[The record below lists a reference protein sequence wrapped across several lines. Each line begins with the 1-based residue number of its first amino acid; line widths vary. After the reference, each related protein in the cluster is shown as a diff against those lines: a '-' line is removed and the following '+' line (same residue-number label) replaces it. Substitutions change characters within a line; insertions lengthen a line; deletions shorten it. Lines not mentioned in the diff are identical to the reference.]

1 MLKKFTILLIVSGG
15 LFFTCSSQKITNY
28 SFAATNG
35 LFTALSGG
43 TSPLLSSGNADEGLF
58 NNLPIGFDFWYN
70 GKRCTTISASTN
82 GWVSPGGTITG
93 TAFTNNLT
101 NGGNPRPVI
110 AVLWDNLSLQ
120 TAANLTYLTTGVVGS
135 RIFTIQYL
143 NTKWNYTAGGT
154 TISFQIKLYE
164 STGKIEYI
172 YRPESGN
179 IKSGKASIG
188 LSATLTGSGN
198 FLSLNGTGTAP
209 VVSSTTETTN
219 LNNKPATGQTYSFTS
234 PLPATPTALS
244 FTNITGS
251 AMTLNWTD
259 NATNEIGYAVYRSND
274 GVSYTFI
281 SQTAANA
288 LSSIQNG
295 LAGATTY
302 HWRVFAVSEG
312 RLSSALAGNQATLCT
327 PPSISQIPQTN
338 LLSNYTFSGNAND
351 ATGNNHGTLQAGP
364 SISADRFNNTAKA
377 YTFNGTTQYISTAA
391 PYVNPSNFSTS
402 IWFKT
407 ASTSGGYLIG
417 FGNAATGSSSTSDR
431 HIYMNN
437 IGQLYFGVYPGS
449 VVTVNSPLSY
459 NDNSWHL
466 ATATLSSTAGMVLYV
481 DGVQVGNN
489 SATLTAQNYT
499 GYWRIGYGNLAGW
512 TSLPSSTYFNGLLD
526 DALVYQRTLNAAEV
540 LTLFRAPDGAGNN
553 GPVCA
558 GNTINLS
565 ATTVA
570 GATYA
575 WSGPN
580 AFTSTLQNPTFSYS
594 AANAGVYT
602 LQVTAAA
609 CTATAYTTLKS
620 TNTIG
625 QWTGA
630 VSTDWGDA
638 NNWCSGIIP
647 TALIDVTIASTAT
660 RMPTISGT
668 ATCKN
673 LTINSGATVTTS
685 ASGILNIAGNI
696 ANRGTMINSGTT
708 NFIGTGA
715 QQTFL
720 GIATFYNLTLN
731 NTNGLIIPSAVTVVN
746 HLTLTAGVLN
756 PNGFSLAIGGN
767 WINNA
772 STGAFAAGNS
782 TIFFNG
788 TGAQTIGGTFLTSFK
803 DITSTNSLGS
813 VSLNMNINIT
823 GDLLISAGIFDL
835 GIFTANRLTTGG
847 MLTVNN
853 NATLKIGGTNT
864 FPTNFATT
872 TLVIASIVEYNG
884 TNQTVAN
891 KPYGNLKVS
900 SSAGAVVKTMP
911 ATATTILGKF
921 TSTIGAGT
929 SVVCNAAADI
939 IIGDST
945 TIGTGTTLNSSTYT
959 INAGG
964 SWKNS
969 GTFNGNTGTVIFT
982 GAGASVSG
990 TGLQNF
996 NNLTVSAPSVTFSNA
1011 SITLSGNLLTSSTG
1025 SFSQASGGILTMT
1038 GTGSTISGSGIS
1050 IDNLAVNGTVST
1062 TASFLLTGNLSVS
1075 GTFTGTAGFVTMTGN
1090 TKTISGAGSVSFAG
1104 LVVSG
1109 AVTSSASFVIGSSLV
1124 VYGTFSATTG
1134 TATFTGS
1141 SILSGTANLFNATIN
1156 GISLQLS
1163 AASVLGIANTLSIT
1177 SGTLN
1182 VTSSTPNTVNFNA
1195 TGAQNI
1201 NAITYYNLNLSN
1213 GNIKTAGAAVTVNG
1227 TLTVATAT
1235 TFAAGSFTHSVYG
1248 DWINS
1253 GTFTAGAGTI
1263 QFLGGQTENITGA
1276 TNFNILTV
1284 NHMDA
1289 TTGLV
1294 LQSNITV
1301 ATLNMTTGNLLTGN
1315 NSVNITTTRTGP
1327 GIILGNIQRTHT
1339 FTTGVNYEFEG
1350 PDNFVNFM
1358 VVTGITSITMSVTKG
1373 TISDFPFGGS
1383 ISRLYNISVPVGTYA
1398 GTLRLHYEDDELNG
1412 NVENTMTQWNYNGS
1426 SWNSVGKS
1434 ANSTAS
1440 NYVELTALSNITNHW
1455 TISDNINAVRWNGSV
1470 SSDWA
1475 NPANWTALQGSATRP
1490 PSATDIVNIGD
1501 TLFVNQP
1508 IITSTVNVKSLRLSS
1523 TKAVNLILNSGG
1535 SLSTGDINGT
1545 WSSNAIHN
1553 IFTNNQP
1560 LNINGNL
1567 TLSDGVTG
1575 HVINLSIGTGTVSVT
1590 GSITQNAAAEI
1601 VFGGAGNLT
1610 IGADYN
1616 YINGLFVSS
1625 TGTVFYNGAGNQIV
1639 APVSYNN
1646 LSVNKTGGLASIKS
1660 FTTISG
1666 NLAVIGGE
1674 LDNQST
1680 TTIAANVTISAG
1692 AIMSNT
1698 ATLKV
1703 GGNWLNLGSY
1713 VGNGVNLIF
1722 NGAGTQTI
1730 SSSTFN
1736 NLEFNKPVGS
1746 AAQLTGPVTLKGNLM
1761 GTSGT
1766 LDIGNYFFNRDVR
1779 GGSAT
1784 MTDSAT
1790 LIIGLNNAPNNF
1802 ASYALTTGSTIIF
1815 NGTDTQ
1821 HLALPGLV
1829 YGNLIF
1835 RNAGNKIL
1843 YTPITV
1849 MGKLTIE
1856 SAARF
1861 DAGANTITINGDWVN
1876 NGIFIPQ
1883 TSTVV
1888 CGGTS
1893 KFITGIT
1900 TFNKFTATGTYTFLN
1915 NLTFNGLLSITNT
1928 GGVTVGSAVLTTL
1941 NGDLLN
1947 SGVLNNLGT
1956 TTFTGLSVQTLSL
1969 INAIQTTALTVNFNG
1984 NVSPVLNSTSA
1995 PQFGFLNINNTAGV
2009 SPSVGWTV
2017 LHGMTVGTGA
2027 SFYGGISSHTING
2040 SFTNNGTVTSNG
2052 TISFIPSSA
2061 KTINLGTN
2069 FSSTGRVYFGG
2080 TGALSLLG
2088 SPTSFAAV
2096 NINNTNAAGI
2106 TPSSNWNMTGTL
2118 RIISGCTFFAGNY
2131 NYNVGGNLLFNGTYN
2146 AGTSTIVLNGS
2157 SKQEITSLSS
2167 LNNLTINKTNDST
2180 VLLTDLSL
2188 NGTLNFISGKVYT
2201 SAFKVIIPHS
2211 GNVTG
2216 ASQNTGWIYGNLQ
2229 KRIVTGAITKTFEI
2243 GDYSN
2248 YTPVAIEFDNVTAQG
2263 SLTASTIGTE
2273 HPNISSSNINASKS
2287 LNRYWIL
2294 SNSGIAFTTF
2304 AATFNY
2310 LSADV
2315 DAGAVPT
2322 SFDLESNNG
2331 SSWITPVTTL
2341 RNATNIKATGLTA
2354 FGDYAAGDICNKGTT
2369 ISYFGTPYCTSA
2381 GTAEVTLTGTT
2392 GGVFSADPGLS
2403 INVVTG
2409 AITLATSTPGS
2420 YIVTYTIAATGS
2432 CAQFITNATAVIGIA
2447 GTWTGAINNEWN
2459 NPGNWACGGI
2469 PTSAG
2474 NVTIPTGLT
2483 TYPTITGIVAVND
2496 ITIQNSSAIIVTG
2509 KLQIAGAVNNAGT
2522 FTATAGTIE
2531 MVGTAAQTI
2540 AASAFENYA
2549 VNNLIISNTSVAGV
2563 SLSGALEIFGSLTYS
2578 GIGKTFVTNDF
2589 LTLKSTATNTAWIGD
2604 MTGNTI
2610 TGKVTVERFISARKA
2625 WRYLSVPTN
2634 TIQTFKDTWQEAAV
2648 AAADNLSSGYG
2659 IQITSNRPSWAIDGF
2674 DNSSASPSLKTY
2686 DPITNSF
2693 IGVTATNNAMNS
2705 ADGYMTFIRG
2715 DRTVIATSSAPTQ
2728 TILRTTGNLYTGD
2741 QPAIT
2746 VLADNFK
2753 GVGNPFASSIDVRN
2767 ITKAGV
2773 RDFFYLWDPNM
2784 GGVLSFGGYQV
2795 LSKDVSNNY
2804 VVTPGGGSF
2813 GTPGSI
2819 NNMIQSGLAFFV
2831 QGAASGGSITLKE
2844 AAKASGSSLTSSAQS
2859 TAANPANLR
2868 LTLNGINAD
2877 NSTYIADGVFMGFDD
2892 TFSNAIDDLDAAKS
2906 GNTGENLAV
2915 KRDGKLL
2922 IIERRFSVAPFDTIF
2937 LDFTNAKFQQ
2947 YNFTLNTV
2955 SLSQPGM
2962 FGYLE
2967 DAYLN
2972 ISTPLNLDGLT
2983 TINFLVENTLGSNA
2997 ADRFKIVFKPATVL
3011 PLAFIDVNA
3020 VKQNSQIAV
3029 IWKTANE
3036 VNLQHYEVEKSTDA
3050 VLFTKIHS
3058 TPARNAASNTYNWTD
3073 VNPAEN
3079 YNYYRIKSIDIN
3091 GQKVFSKLVKVLMG
3105 DKPIMTVKPNPITN
3119 NIINL
3124 QMTGIKTGLYNIR
3137 LLNTNG
3143 QVIYS
3148 TQIKHLANT
3157 ANEQINL
3164 NNQIAEGLYRL
3175 EIITAEGTR
3184 TIISVTILK

>member
-1 MLKKFTILLIVSGG
+1 MLKKFTSLLILSCG
-15 LFFTCSSQKITNY
+15 LFFTCSSQNITNY
-28 SFAATNG
+28 VFAATSG
-35 LFTALSGG
+35 SFTALSGG
-43 TSPLLSSGNADEGLF
+43 TSPSLSSGNADEGFF

-82 GWVSPGGTITG
+82 GWLAPGGIITAAG
-93 TAFTNNLT
+93 STNNLT

-110 AVLWDNLSLQ
+110 AALWDNLSLQ
-120 TAANLTYLTTGVVGS
+120 IATNLTYLTTGTVGS
-135 RIFTIQYL
+135 RVFTIQYL
-143 NTKWNYTAGGT
+143 NTKWNNTAGGT

-164 STGKIEYI
+164 TSGRIEYI

-179 IKSGKASIG
+179 VKAGKASIG
-188 LSATLTGSGN
+188 LSSTLTGTGT

-209 VVSSTTETTN
+209 AVSSTTETTN
-219 LNNKPATGQTYSFTS
+219 LNSKPATGQTYSFTS

-244 FTNITGS
+244 FTNITSG

-259 NATNEIGYAVYRSND
+259 NATNEISYAVYRSTD
-274 GVSYTFI
+274 GVSYNFI

-288 LSSIQNG
+288 ISTVQNG
-295 LAGATTY
+295 LAGAITY
-302 HWRVFAVSEG
+302 HWRVFAVTEG
-312 RLSSALAGNQATLCT
+312 RLSSALAGSQATLCT
-327 PPSISQIPQTN
+327 PPTISQIPQTN

-364 SISADRFNNTAKA
+364 TASADRFNNTARA

-391 PYVNPSNFSTS
+391 PYVNPTNFSTS

-407 ASTSGGYLIG
+407 TTSSGGYLIG
-417 FGNAATGSSSTSDR
+417 FGNAATGSSSTYDR

-437 IGQLYFGVYPGS
+437 IGQLYFGVFPGS
-449 VVTVNSPLSY
+449 VVTVNSSLSY

-466 ATATLSSTAGMVLYV
+466 VTATLSSTAGMVLYV
-481 DGVQVGNN
+481 DGVEVGSNT
-489 SATLTAQNYT
+489 ATLTAQNYT
-499 GYWRIGYGNLAGW
+499 GYWRIGYGNLVGW
-512 TSLPSSTYFNGLLD
+512 TSQPSSTYFNGTLD
-526 DALVYQRTLNAAEV
+526 DALVYQRTLNASEV
-540 LTLFRAPDGAGNN
+540 LTLFRSPDGAGNN

-558 GNTINLS
+558 GTTINLS

-570 GATYA
+570 GATYS

-580 AFTSTLQNPTFSYS
+580 AFTSTLQNPTFSYT
-594 AANAGVYT
+594 AASAGVYT

-620 TNTIG
+620 TNTTG

-630 VSTDWGDA
+630 VSTEWGDA

-647 TALIDVTIASTAT
+647 TALIDVTITSSAT
-660 RMPTISGT
+660 RMPTVT
-668 ATCKN
+668 TAATCKN
-673 LTINSGATVTTS
+673 LTINTGATVTTS
-685 ASGILNIAGNI
+685 AAGTLNVAGNI
-696 ANRGTMINSGTT
+696 TNNGTMTNNGTT

-715 QQTFL
+715 QQTFS
-720 GIATFYNLTLN
+720 GVASFYNLTLN
-731 NTNGLIIPSAVTVVN
+731 NTNGLIIPAAVTVVN

-756 PNGFSLAIGGN
+756 PNGFSLSVGGN

-772 STGAFAAGNS
+772 ATGAFAAGIS

-788 TGAQTIGGTFLTSFK
+788 TGTQTIGGTFVTSFK
-803 DITSTNSLGS
+803 DITSTNSTGS
-813 VSLNMNINIT
+813 VRLNMNIIIT

-835 GIFTANRLTTGG
+835 GTFTANRATSGG
-847 MLTVNN
+847 ILTVNN

-864 FPTNFATT
+864 FPTNFVTN
-872 TLVIASIVEYNG
+872 TLVVASIVEYNG

-891 KPYGNLKVS
+891 KPYGNLILS

-921 TSTIGAGT
+921 ITTIGAGT
-929 SVVCNAAADI
+929 SVICNAAADI
-939 IIGDST
+939 TIGDST
-945 TIGTGTTLNSSTYT
+945 IIGTGTTLNSSTYT
-959 INAGG
+959 ISVGG

-969 GTFNGNTGTVIFT
+969 GAFNGNTGTVTFT

-990 TGLQNF
+990 TGAQNF

-1011 SITLSGNLLTSSTG
+1011 SVTLSGNLLTSSNG
-1025 SFSQASGGILTMT
+1025 SFSQASGGTLTMT
-1038 GTGSTISGSGIS
+1038 GTGTSITGSGIS
-1050 IDNLAVNGTVST
+1050 IDNLTVNGTVST
-1062 TASFLLTGNLSVS
+1062 TASFVLTGNLLVI
-1075 GTFTGTAGFVTMTGN
+1075 GTFTGTAGSVTMSGI
-1090 TKTISGAGSVSFAG
+1090 TKTISGTGTLNFAG
-1104 LVVSG
+1104 LAVSG
-1109 AVTSSASFVIGSSLV
+1109 AVTTSVNFAIASSLIV
-1124 VYGTFSATTG
+1124 RGTFSATAG
-1134 TATFTGS
+1134 TATFTGN

-1201 NAITYYNLNLSN
+1201 NAITYFNLNLSN
-1213 GNIKTAGAAVTVNG
+1213 GNIKTASAAVIVNG

-1235 TFAAGSFTHSVYG
+1235 TFVAGSFTHSVYG
-1248 DWINS
+1248 DWANS

-1263 QFLGGQTENITGA
+1263 QFLGGQTQNITGA
-1276 TNFNILTV
+1276 TTFNILTV
-1284 NHMDA
+1284 NHTNA

-1301 ATLNMTTGNLLTGN
+1301 ATLNMTVGNMLTGN
-1315 NSVNITTTRTGP
+1315 NSVNITITRTGP

-1339 FTTGVNYEFEG
+1339 FATGVNYEFEG
-1350 PDNFVNFM
+1350 PDNFVNFTTA
-1358 VVTGITSITMSVTKG
+1358 TGITSITMSVTKG
-1373 TISDFPFGGS
+1373 TVSDFPFGGS
-1383 ISRLYNISVPVGTYA
+1383 ISRLYNISVPLGTYA

-1412 NVENTMTQWNYNGS
+1412 NVESSMSQWKYNGT

-1434 ANSTAS
+1434 ANSTVF
-1440 NYVELTALSNITNHW
+1440 NYVELNALSNITNRW
-1455 TISDNINAVRWNGSV
+1455 TISDNINAVRWNGTV

-1475 NPANWTALQGSATRP
+1475 NPANWTALQGSSTRP

-1508 IITSTVNVKSLRLSS
+1508 IITSTVNIKSLRFLS
-1523 TKAVNLILNSGG
+1523 TKAVNLTLNGGG

-1545 WSSNAIHN
+1545 WSTNATHN
-1553 IFTNNQP
+1553 ILTNNQP

-1567 TLSDGVTG
+1567 NLSNGVAG
-1575 HVINLSIGTGTVSVT
+1575 QVINLSIGTGTVAVT
-1590 GSITQNAAAEI
+1590 GSLTQNAAAEI

-1616 YINGLFVSS
+1616 YVNGTFICS
-1625 TGTVFYNGAGNQIV
+1625 TGTVTYNGGGNQIV

-1646 LSVNKTGGLASIKS
+1646 LSINKTGGLASIKS

-1692 AIMSNT
+1692 AIISNA
-1698 ATLKV
+1698 ATVKV

-1722 NGAGTQTI
+1722 NGSGTQTI

-1746 AAQLTGPVTLKGNLM
+1746 VAQLTGAVTLKGNLV
-1761 GTSGT
+1761 GASGT
-1766 LDIGNYFFNRDVR
+1766 LDIGNFFFNRDVK
-1779 GGSAT
+1779 GGTAT

-1790 LIIGLNNAPNNF
+1790 LIIGVDNAPNNF

-1835 RNAGNKIL
+1835 RNAGYKIL
-1843 YTPITV
+1843 YTPISV

-1856 SAARF
+1856 STARF
-1861 DAGANTITINGDWVN
+1861 DAGSHTITLNGDWEN
-1876 NGIFIPQ
+1876 NGSFIPQ

-1893 KFITGIT
+1893 KFIIGVT
-1900 TFNKFTATGTYTFLN
+1900 TFNKFTATGTYTFIN

-1928 GGVTVGSAVLTTL
+1928 GSVTAGSAVLTTL

-1947 SGVLNNLGT
+1947 GGTLNNLGT
-1956 TTFTGLSVQTLSL
+1956 TTFTGLIVQTLSL
-1969 INAIQTTALTVNFNG
+1969 INAIQTTALFVNFNG

-1995 PQFGFLNINNTAGV
+1995 PQFGFLNINNTGGV

-2017 LHGMTVGTGA
+2017 LHGMTVGAGA
-2027 SFYGGISSHTING
+2027 AFHGGTSSHTING
-2040 SFTNNGTVTSNG
+2040 SFTNNGTVTSTG
-2052 TISFIPSSA
+2052 TISFIPSIA
-2061 KTINLGTN
+2061 RTINAGLN
-2069 FSSTGRVYFGG
+2069 FSSTGIVNFS
-2080 TGALSLLG
+2080 GAGAITLLG
-2088 SPTSFAAV
+2088 TPTSFAAV
-2096 NINNTNAAGI
+2096 NINNTNVAGI
-2106 TPSSNWNMTGTL
+2106 TPSSNWNISGTL
-2118 RIISGCTFFAGNY
+2118 RIISGSTLNAGSFNY
-2131 NYNVGGNLLFNGTYN
+2131 NIGGNLLFNGTYN
-2146 AGTSTIVLNGS
+2146 PGTSTINLNGS
-2157 SKQEITSLSS
+2157 EKQEITSLSS

-2180 VLLTDLSL
+2180 LILTDLNI
-2188 NGTLNFISGKVYT
+2188 NGILNFTKGKIYT
-2201 SAFKVIIPHS
+2201 GAFKVMIPQA

-2216 ASQNTGWIYGNLQ
+2216 AAQNTGWINGNLQ
-2229 KRIVTGAITKTFEI
+2229 KGIASGISTKTFEI
-2243 GDYSN
+2243 GDLTN
-2248 YTPVAIEFDNVTAQG
+2248 YTPATIAFDNVTTQG
-2263 SLTASTIGTE
+2263 SLTARTVGTE
-2273 HPNISSSNINASKS
+2273 HPNINSSNINATKS
-2287 LNRYWIL
+2287 LNRYWSL

-2310 LSADV
+2310 VSADV
-2315 DAGAVPT
+2315 DAGAIPT
-2322 SFDLESNNG
+2322 SFDLESTNG
-2331 SSWITPVTTL
+2331 SSWVTPVTTV

-2354 FGDYAAGDICNKGTT
+2354 FGDYAAGEICNKGTT
-2369 ISYFGTPYCTSA
+2369 ISYTGTPYCTSA
-2381 GTAEVTLTGTT
+2381 GNATVTLTGTT

-2403 INVVTG
+2403 INAATG

-2420 YIVTYTIAATGS
+2420 YIVTYTVANTGS
-2432 CAQFITNATAVIGIA
+2432 CAQFITNTTIVIGIA

-2459 NPGNWACGGI
+2459 NAGNWACGGV
-2469 PTSAG
+2469 PTGAS

-2483 TYPTITGIVAVND
+2483 TYPTITGTVAIND
-2496 ITIQNSSAIIVTG
+2496 ITIHNSSTIVVTG
-2509 KLQIAGAVNNAGT
+2509 KLQIAGAINNAGT
-2522 FTATAGTIE
+2522 FTTTVGTIE
-2531 MVGTAAQTI
+2531 MVGTTAQTI
-2540 AASAFENYA
+2540 AASTFENQA

-2563 SLSGALEIFGSLTYS
+2563 SLSGALNIFGSLTYS
-2578 GIGKTFVTNDF
+2578 GIGKTFVTNDL
-2589 LTLKSTATNTAWIGD
+2589 LTLKSTATNTAWVGD

-2634 TIQTFKDTWQEAAV
+2634 GIQTFKETWQEAAIT
-2648 AAADNLSSGYG
+2648 AADNLSSGYG
-2659 IQITSNRPSWAIDGF
+2659 IQITSNRASWAADGF
-2674 DNSSASPSLKTY
+2674 DSSSASPSVKTY
-2686 DPITNSF
+2686 DPVTNAYVG
-2693 IGVTATNNAMNS
+2693 ITATTNAMNS

-2715 DRTVIATSSAPTQ
+2715 DRSVIATSTAPTQ

-2746 VLADNFK
+2746 VLADKFK
-2753 GVGNPFASSIDVRN
+2753 GVGNPFASAIDVRN

-2773 RDFFYLWDPNM
+2773 KDFYYLWDPNM
-2784 GGVLSFGGYQV
+2784 GGSFGYGGYQV

-2804 VVTPGGGSF
+2804 VITPGGGSF

-2831 QGAASGGSITLKE
+2831 QGAGSGGSITLKE
-2844 AAKASGSSLTSSAQS
+2844 AAKAGGSSLTSFAQS

-2868 LTLNGINAD
+2868 LTLYGINAD
-2877 NSTYIADGVFMGFDD
+2877 SSKYIADGIFISFDD
-2892 TFSNAIDDLDAAKS
+2892 TFSNSVNDSDALKPS
-2906 GNTGENLAV
+2906 NTGENLAV

-2922 IIERRFSVAPFDTIF
+2922 MIERRLSVAPFDTIF
-2937 LDFTNAKFQQ
+2937 LDLTNAKFQQ

-2972 ISTPLNLDGLT
+2972 TSTPLNLDGLT
-2983 TINFLVENTLGSNA
+2983 TINFLVENVAGSNA
-2997 ADRFKIVFKPATVL
+2997 ADRFKIVFKAATVL
-3011 PLAFIDVNA
+3011 PLTFIDVNA
-3020 VKQNSQIAV
+3020 VKQNNQIAV

-3036 VNLQHYEVEKSTDA
+3036 VNLHHYEVERSTDA
-3050 VLFTKIHS
+3050 VVFTKMHS
-3058 TPARNAASNTYNWTD
+3058 TPARNTASNTYNWTD
-3073 VNPAEN
+3073 TNPADN

-3091 GQKVFSKLVKVLMG
+3091 GQIVYSKLVKVLMA
-3105 DKPIMTVKPNPITN
+3105 DKPIMSVYPNPVTN

-3124 QMTGIKTGLYNIR
+3124 QMASIKPGLYNIR

-3148 TQIKHLANT
+3148 AQIKHLANT
-3157 ANEQINL
+3157 ATEQINL
-3164 NNQIAEGLYRL
+3164 NKQIAEGLYRL
-3175 EIITAEGTR
+3175 QIIASDGTKT
-3184 TIISVTILK
+3184 TIPITVLN